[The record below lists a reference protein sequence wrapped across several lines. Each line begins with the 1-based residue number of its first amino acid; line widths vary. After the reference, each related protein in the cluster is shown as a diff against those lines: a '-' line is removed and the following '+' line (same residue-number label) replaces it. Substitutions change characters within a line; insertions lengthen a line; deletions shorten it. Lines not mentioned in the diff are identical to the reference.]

1 MARGQERTGV
11 RSLKRN
17 GRMHDLEATAANPE
31 LKELVVEASRALA
44 LLDAPRLEELAASC
58 ETLNRNLDS
67 MGADEKK
74 ELARQAREAQ
84 ADMSVLKRVLEA
96 TRANRN
102 VMQRLREMRERRFEY
117 NERLIRA
124 NTNLA
129 TKEAAGVSA
138 EANAEAD
145 AEAGDAHGVD

>member
-1 MARGQERTGV
+1 
-11 RSLKRN
+11 
-17 GRMHDLEATAANPE
+17 MHELEATAANPE

-44 LLDAPRLEELAASC
+44 LLDTPRLEELAVSC

-67 MGADEKK
+67 MGADEKS

-102 VMQRLREMRERRFEY
+102 VMRRLREMRERRLEY
-117 NERLIRA
+117 SERLVRA
-124 NTNLA
+124 STSVA
-129 TKEAAGVSA
+129 AEVAAEVAAGVDG
-138 EANAEAD
+138 EAVAEAD
-145 AEAGDAHGVD
+145 SRAEGAHGVD